1 MLRQLGHTVV
11 LLREVLPNT
20 TPDSEVFAYAA
31 ARQLVMVTCN
41 RDDFVALARTQP
53 HCGLIVLFRRKS
65 QESLDAVLADAAGT
79 PFAEFAANIRRD
91 LAAVQATLDLP
102 WTTSPAEGQINRL
115 KMLKRTMYGR
125 AGFPLLRA
133 RVLHAA

>member
-1 MLRQLGHTVV
+1 MTFLFDHDTPDDLGHVLRQLGHTVV

-20 TPDSEVFAYAA
+20 TPDPEVFAYAA

-65 QESLDAVLADAAGT
+65 RTAERVALVRLLEKAGDQGVANNIN
-79 PFAEFAANIRRD
+79 FA
-91 LAAVQATLDLP
+91 
-102 WTTSPAEGQINRL
+102 
-115 KMLKRTMYGR
+115 
-125 AGFPLLRA
+125 
-133 RVLHAA
+133 